1 MLTMKN
7 ITIND
12 NFSSDQEYHKS
23 DQGTIITKDCTSHCS
38 QYLKKGKW
46 NKEEDFILKEAIDKY
61 GSKNWKIIS
70 DSVQGRSSVQC
81 LHRWSKILKPGLVKG
96 PWSIEQDRKLL
107 EWIKSEGAKHWNQ
120 CAEYVNGRTGKQ
132 CRERWFNTLNPQ
144 IRKGEWTP
152 EEDFII
158 FESFRIF
165 GSQWTNIAKK
175 LNNGRTEN
183 SIKNR
188 FYSTLRRISAKKKN
202 ESWEMNCN
210 LPFDKIIQY
219 LPDAI
224 MEKTISFIN
233 YINEQQFK
241 REISNEEIIA
251 NNTNDSN
258 YLTSQNAFLYVNK
271 LDDKLIQKFNQTKS
285 QIYSNINQINES
297 DHFSNNNY
305 KDSTEDKTNTN
316 NNLDTN
322 IKNLIFNNE
331 NNYFVG
337 NCHLNNLIEKL
348 LFNKNFKVEN
358 CSGQSY
364 YIDIKKQQFDLDT
377 LNQIDDNKRVNWL
390 RD

>member
-1 MLTMKN
+1 
-7 ITIND
+7 
-12 NFSSDQEYHKS
+12 
-23 DQGTIITKDCTSHCS
+23 
-38 QYLKKGKW
+38 
-46 NKEEDFILKEAIDKY
+46 
-61 GSKNWKIIS
+61 
-70 DSVQGRSSVQC
+70 
-81 LHRWSKILKPGLVKG
+81 
-96 PWSIEQDRKLL
+96 
-107 EWIKSEGAKHWNQ
+107 
-120 CAEYVNGRTGKQ
+120 
-132 CRERWFNTLNPQ
+132 
-144 IRKGEWTP
+144 
-152 EEDFII
+152 
-158 FESFRIF
+158 
-165 GSQWTNIAKK
+165 
-175 LNNGRTEN
+175 
-183 SIKNR
+183 
-188 FYSTLRRISAKKKN
+188 
-202 ESWEMNCN
+202 MNCN

-251 NNTNDSN
+251 NNTNDCN

-364 YIDIKKQQFDLDT
+364 YIDINSLLYTYEK
-377 LNQIDDNKRVNWL
+377 
-390 RD
+390 

>member
-1 MLTMKN
+1 M
-7 ITIND
+7 
-12 NFSSDQEYHKS
+12 
-23 DQGTIITKDCTSHCS
+23 
-38 QYLKKGKW
+38 
-46 NKEEDFILKEAIDKY
+46 KEAIYKY

-70 DSVQGRSSVQC
+70 DSVLVRSSVQC

-251 NNTNDSN
+251 NNTNDCN